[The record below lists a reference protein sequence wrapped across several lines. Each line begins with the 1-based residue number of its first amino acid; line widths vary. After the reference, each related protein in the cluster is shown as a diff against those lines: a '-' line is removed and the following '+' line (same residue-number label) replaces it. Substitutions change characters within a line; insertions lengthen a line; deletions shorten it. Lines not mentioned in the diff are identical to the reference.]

1 MISILVRGELDYL
14 IGLPYIPLYRM
25 YTPSLTLPGA
35 KQEPRLH
42 RSVLGQESS
51 KMKQDFGFKA
61 ERLKRQERDQEEQT
75 SGYPCEMDIIRT
87 EKKCFA
93 SSCGF

>member
-1 MISILVRGELDYL
+1 M
-14 IGLPYIPLYRM
+14 YRI

-35 KQEPRLH
+35 EQETP

-61 ERLKRQERDQEEQT
+61 ERLKRQERHQEEET

-87 EKKCFA
+87 EKKCFCIILWILNLFIV
-93 SSCGF
+93 SPV